1 VLRSRLRQSCSP
13 VARCVCLR
21 TGAGL
26 VALTLIA
33 ACEEK
38 NVYVPPP
45 PPKVTVAVP
54 AHKPVTDFLE
64 FTGNTQ
70 AIHTVQLPARVE
82 GYLIAQHFQ
91 DGTDV
96 KKGDL
101 LFTIQP
107 EQYRAQLQQAE
118 ADVLNQKAALF
129 HAETEFQRY
138 SRLFQQKAAAQT
150 DVDNWRYQR
159 DSARAQLMNAEAQVE
174 LAKLNLTYTRVTA
187 PFDGRMGRRLVD
199 PGNLVGA
206 GGETVLAEINQID
219 PMYVY
224 FTINELD
231 LLRVKRLQRET
242 GGPDYRIA
250 PVPAFVGL
258 ANEDGYPHEG
268 RIDFAAITV
277 DPSTGTLLLRA
288 IVPNKERAM
297 VPGLF
302 VRVRVPIG
310 RQANAILVPEVALGA
325 DQLGRY
331 VLVVNDKNIVER
343 RGVKLGFADGTM
355 RVIDEGLEGN
365 ERVVVNG
372 LMRAIPGR
380 EVTPESEQAVTP
392 TAASPAAAGG

>member
-1 VLRSRLRQSCSP
+1 MWLSLK
-13 VARCVCLR
+13 R
-21 TGAGL
+21 TGL
-26 VALTLIA
+26 VVMALALVVG
-33 ACEEK
+33 CEEK

-45 PPKVTVAVP
+45 PPKVTVAAPVQ
-54 AHKPVTDFLE
+54 KPVIDYLD

-70 AIHTVQLPARVE
+70 AIYTVKLPARVE
-82 GYLIAQHFQ
+82 GYLVGLHFQ
-91 DGTDV
+91 DGADV

-101 LFTIQP
+101 LITIQP

-118 ADVLNQKAALF
+118 AEVLTQKAALF

-138 SRLFQQKAAAQT
+138 SRLVQQKAAPQT
-150 DVDNWRYQR
+150 EVDRWQFER
-159 DSARAQLMNAEAQVE
+159 DTARAALLNAEAQVD
-174 LAKLNLTYTRVTA
+174 LAKLNLSYTRVTA
-187 PFDGRMGRRLVD
+187 PFDGRMGRHLQD

-206 GGETVLAEINQID
+206 GGDTILAEINQID
-219 PMYVY
+219 PVYAY

-242 GGPDYRIA
+242 GGPDYRVA

-258 ANEDGYPHEG
+258 ANEEGYPHEG

-288 IVPNKERAM
+288 IVPNKDRAM

-331 VLVVNDKNIVER
+331 VLIVNDKNVVER
-343 RGVKLGFADGTM
+343 RGVRLGLTDGTM
-355 RVIDEGLEGN
+355 RVVDDGLKGD
-365 ERVVVNG
+365 ERVIVNG
-372 LMRAIPGR
+372 LLRAIPGR
-380 EVTPESEQAVTP
+380 EVSPEVEEAEGPKPGAP
-392 TAASPAAAGG
+392 TAVGG